1 MQDFTP
7 FLESTEVVDFKNSEI
22 QRLAQSLC
30 SESISKEQIAKNC
43 FNYVRD
49 EIEHTG
55 DFNREFTTCN
65 ASDVLNQKTGWC
77 YAKSHLLCALLRA
90 NNIPCGFSYQRLSID
105 DTGAPYSLHGLN
117 ALYLEP
123 YGWFKVDARGNK
135 EGMSTEF
142 LAGKDSYAFKLNPD
156 FEEYNIDE
164 VRSNPHEKVLS
175 ALSMFKSTSEM
186 KKNFPDN

>member
-7 FLESTEVVDFKNSEI
+7 FLSKSDIVDFESLEI
-22 QRLAQSLC
+22 QSLAKTL
-30 SESISKEQIAKNC
+30 SEDTSSKERVAENC

-55 DFNREFTTCN
+55 DFDREFTTCM
-65 ASDVLNQKTGWC
+65 ASDVLKEKTGWC

-90 NNIPCGFSYQRLSID
+90 NEIPCGFSYQRLSID

-123 YGWFKVDARGNK
+123 YGWFKVDARGNR
-135 EGMSTEF
+135 EGMFTKF
-142 LAGKDSYAFKLNPD
+142 VAGVDSYAFKLNPD
-156 FEEYNIDE
+156 FDEYNMDE
-164 VRSNPHEKVLS
+164 VLSKPHEKVLS
-175 ALSMFKSTSEM
+175 ALQTFKTTAQM
-186 KKNFPDN
+186 RMNFPDN